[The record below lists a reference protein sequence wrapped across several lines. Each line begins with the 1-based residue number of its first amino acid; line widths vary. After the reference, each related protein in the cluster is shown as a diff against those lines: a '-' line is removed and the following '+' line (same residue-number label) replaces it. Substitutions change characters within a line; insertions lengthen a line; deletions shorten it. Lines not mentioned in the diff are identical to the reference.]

1 MPTLK
6 SLPKCPSF
14 VPNCPLT
21 AILSIKICICQKKV
35 VILHAKSCNKQ
46 NNHMKRHYMRPIVDR
61 TEMAPGQMLCSS
73 GGGSGFKAEIGE
85 YGTNTGGGFI
95 QEP

>member
-1 MPTLK
+1 MAYACICHFL
-6 SLPKCPSF
+6 F
-14 VPNCPLT
+14 VP
-21 AILSIKICICQKKV
+21 
-35 VILHAKSCNKQ
+35 LHAKLHAKLCNKQ